1 MCRTLKGLLFC
12 SLLLLSPLGYSQD
25 TKSLDQII
33 ETQELSILIIQRLT
47 AYLDSQES
55 IYKQESESL
64 AIDREA
70 LTKERNDFEI
80 YKASYPSQEKDL
92 NNLKETVARQS
103 ASLARSKKLIKY
115 GGFTALAII
124 LAEGLVILAK

>member
-1 MCRTLKGLLFC
+1 
-12 SLLLLSPLGYSQD
+12 
-25 TKSLDQII
+25 
-33 ETQELSILIIQRLT
+33 LT

-64 AIDREA
+64 RLDREA
-70 LTKERNDFEI
+70 LTQERKDFET
-80 YKASYPSQEKDL
+80 YRDSYPYLVKDL
-92 NNLKETVARQS
+92 DSLKQTVNRQS
-103 ASLARSKKLIKY
+103 ESLARQKKVIKY

>member
-1 MCRTLKGLLFC
+1 MCKTLKGLLFC
-12 SLLLLSPLGYSQD
+12 SLLLLSPLGYSQG

-64 AIDREA
+64 RLDREA
-70 LTKERNDFEI
+70 LTQERKDFET
-80 YKASYPSQEKDL
+80 YRDSYPSLVKDL
-92 NNLKETVARQS
+92 DSLKQTVNRQSELLARQ
-103 ASLARSKKLIKY
+103 KKIIKY